1 MNSKRK
7 NFQNIII
14 FKFTFRNAPFN
25 WVSEWTLNFSMC
37 FIKTKLHW
45 TSKLEIL
52 KKDFKKRFTYILN
65 RYINFN
71 TSIHPNTSPKAVQ
84 RYKFIRW
91 ESEGRVKSLSLVPV
105 ESTSCVC
112 LLLRRHSVS
121 DLSRGGDRDHWQW
134 HGSSP
139 WCSAS
144 SWQQPAPTLTRTLP
158 TLSDSSWRVTSDTTG
173 QDIMLMIDD
182 LSSDNECQRV
192 TDTSNIY
199 LNDHIVFLAMQSLKY
214 DIQMLGRHW
223 NWKRKH

>member
-52 KKDFKKRFTYILN
+52 KMNFKKGFTYILN

-84 RYKFIRW
+84 RYKFTRS

-105 ESTSCVC
+105 DSTSCVC

-134 HGSSP
+134 YGSLP

-173 QDIMLMIDD
+173 QDIMLMTLYPQT
-182 LSSDNECQRV
+182 LSV
-192 TDTSNIY
+192 KDTSNIY
-199 LNDHIVFLAMQSLKY
+199 LNDLIVFLAMQSLKY